1 MAHLRLVM
9 RIAKLWKP
17 KSWWMEIILVG
28 ASPPQARGWRSCLWH
43 HVLNPPVLTAK
54 PVSASDFL
62 VTRNTNPVGMI
73 GYEENSGGYGKE
85 TQTFFVGDAGS
96 QGTELLGA
104 GGALS

>member
-1 MAHLRLVM
+1 
-9 RIAKLWKP
+9 
-17 KSWWMEIILVG
+17 
-28 ASPPQARGWRSCLWH
+28 
-43 HVLNPPVLTAK
+43 
-54 PVSASDFL
+54 
-62 VTRNTNPVGMI
+62 MI